1 MVSFDTSIPGPGR
14 VVIYGRKGAL
24 AGDLAAGLSGVFQVE
39 QVATLPEAV
48 HALVEP
54 TLALLVIADDA
65 AAVSDPID
73 CEILVHRAA
82 ASRCRVLV
90 LGEDGAFGDDV
101 ERLME
106 VPGPAELAC
115 RLVETT
121 RAGKV

>member
-1 MVSFDTSIPGPGR
+1 MVSFDTSIPSPGR

-65 AAVSDPID
+65 AAVSDPTD
-73 CEILVHRAA
+73 CEILVHRR
-82 ASRCRVLV
+82 RCRAPDGSSRARGAGLPPGRNHPGGQS
-90 LGEDGAFGDDV
+90 LIRSPYPLKKSPED
-101 ERLME
+101 
-106 VPGPAELAC
+106 
-115 RLVETT
+115 
-121 RAGKV
+121 